1 MVEYETMNY
10 ERKGRI
16 GYIMLNR
23 PQSLNA
29 VNDQFEADLYDA
41 LLEFDIDEEAWVGIL
56 HGAGRCFCA

>member
-10 ERKGRI
+10 ERKDRI

-41 LLEFDIDEEAWVGIL
+41 LLEFDIDDEAWVAIL
-56 HGAGRCFCA
+56 HGAGRCF

>member
-1 MVEYETMNY
+1 MVEYETMKY

-29 VNDQFEADLYDA
+29 VNDQFESDLYDA
-41 LLEFDIDEEAWVGIL
+41 LLEFDIDD
-56 HGAGRCFCA
+56 